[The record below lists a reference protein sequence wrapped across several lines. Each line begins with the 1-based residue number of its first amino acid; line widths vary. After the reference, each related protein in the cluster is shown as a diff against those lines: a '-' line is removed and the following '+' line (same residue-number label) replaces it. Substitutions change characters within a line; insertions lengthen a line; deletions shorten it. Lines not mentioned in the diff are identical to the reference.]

1 MEMEYIR
8 IWREN
13 CMMTLGE
20 YFLRPI
26 IKEDLKLI
34 LEWRNSER
42 VHSMMLTDYQI
53 TSEEHYKWFKKITQN
68 EIPLHFVFCYKKKPI
83 GYMGYDIDW
92 KNKICYP
99 SLYIGCINGI
109 KANAGII
116 LGKMAINYAFESLKM
131 HKICAY
137 VLENNERIQK
147 LNNFIGYK
155 DEGYLEQH
163 FFKSGKYTGVII
175 QSIINQKI

>member
-1 MEMEYIR
+1 
-8 IWREN
+8 
-13 CMMTLGE
+13 MMILGD
-20 YFLRPI
+20 YSLRPI
-26 IKEDLKLI
+26 VEEDLKMI

-42 VHSMMLTDYQI
+42 VHSMMLTDHRI
-53 TSEEHYKWFKKITQN
+53 TWEEHHEWFEKIKQN
-68 EIPLHFVFCYKKKPI
+68 EMPLYFVFCYKNNSI

-99 SLYIGCINGI
+99 SLYIGCIKGI

-116 LGKMAINYAFESLKM
+116 LGKMTINYAFEFLKM

-137 VLENNERIQK
+137 VLANNERIQK

-155 DEGYLEQH
+155 NEGYLEQH
-163 FFKSGKYTGVII
+163 FLKNGKYIGVII
-175 QSIINQKI
+175 QSIINQKM